1 MTKNNS
7 ILVWVIMVGI
17 LLRIMA
23 MAFFV
28 HPDLK
33 SQYFH
38 GQFLS
43 KGVVIKSID
52 ANSTAFE
59 SGLRQGDII
68 VSINTNPTL
77 MPALV
82 KCKAIITDEGGLSCH
97 ASIISRELKKP
108 CIVGTKIATKVL
120 KDGDFVEVN
129 ADSGIVKIIK

>member
-1 MTKNNS
+1 MKSLKLTWKVWLLIAIVILSLLS
-7 ILVWVIMVGI
+7 IFSFPPL
-17 LLRIMA
+17 
-23 MAFFV
+23 
-28 HPDLK
+28 
-33 SQYFH
+33 
-38 GQFLS
+38 FLS

-120 KDGDFVEVN
+120 KDGDFLEVN